1 MDEQG
6 GISPAWLAAVY
17 GSLALLCGAVA
28 VRGVTGDEAGLLGTG
43 LLGLVVVGCTLPLAV
58 RRGSSGGAPAAGGS
72 RSVDQDLHEMR
83 GQLRTLT
90 RAIQELQ
97 ESLVL
102 SDDARRVLNRKR
114 ERELLRRAI
123 EEDIQAEDWDAAM
136 VLIRELAERFGYRTD
151 AEEFRQKV
159 ETARFTTMDR
169 RVSEAVRG
177 LEELIVR
184 CEWDAA
190 LNEAARIARLFP
202 DSPKTEGLRHR
213 VVASRDRYKIDLER
227 RFLHAAQAE
236 RVDEALELLKQLDQY
251 LTESEGEQFR
261 EVARGVIGKARENLG
276 AQFRLAVQ
284 DKRWERAAE
293 IGERIIDEFP
303 NTRMASEVRAMIDTI
318 RERAGAVRG

>member
-6 GISPAWLAAVY
+6 GISPAWVAAVY

-28 VRGVTGDEAGLLGTG
+28 TRGVMGDQPGLMTTG
-43 LLGLVVVGCTLPLAV
+43 LLGLVVVGCTLPLALK
-58 RRGSSGGAPAAGGS
+58 RGSPAGAPANGS
-72 RSVDQDLHEMR
+72 SKAAEAELHEVR
-83 GQLRTLT
+83 GQLRTLA
-90 RAIQELQ
+90 RAIQDLQ
-97 ESLVL
+97 ESMVL

-114 ERELLRRAI
+114 ERELLRKAI
-123 EEDIQAEDWDAAM
+123 QEDINAEDWDAAM
-136 VLIRELAERFGYRTD
+136 VLIRELAERFGYRSD

-184 CEWDAA
+184 SEWDAA
-190 LNEAARIARLFP
+190 LEEAARIARLFP

-213 VVASRDRYKIDLER
+213 VIASRDRYKIDLER

-236 RVDEALELLKQLDQY
+236 RVDEAMDLLRQMDQY

-284 DKRWERAAE
+284 DRQWERAAE
-293 IGERIIDEFP
+293 IGDRIIDEFP

-318 RERAGAVRG
+318 RERAGAMRR